1 MALERP
7 DIKLHFDGQQHD
19 ALKVF
24 ADLDGKTLKK
34 FCEDIINEHL
44 TKRIA
49 DTNLAHAQ
57 LTRLGIAGFIRDSS
71 GNS

>member
-1 MALERP
+1 MAADRP
-7 DIKLHFDGQQHD
+7 DIKLHFDEAHHD

-24 ADLDGKTLKK
+24 ADLDAKTLKK

-44 TKRIA
+44 AKRIA

-57 LTRLGIAGFIRDSS
+57 LVRLGIAGFSRVSA
-71 GNS
+71 GKP